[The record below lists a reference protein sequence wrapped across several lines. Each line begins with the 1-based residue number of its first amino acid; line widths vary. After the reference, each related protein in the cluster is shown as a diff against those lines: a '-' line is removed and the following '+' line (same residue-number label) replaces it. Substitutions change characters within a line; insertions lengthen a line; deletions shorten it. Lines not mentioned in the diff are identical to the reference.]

1 MPRDEEALLDIYQA
15 ALDILE
21 FREGVDRETFADDR
35 KTQSAIVHQLLIIG
49 EATKRL
55 SDGFREEHPSFP
67 WRSMARMRDKLI
79 HDCNNVDLDEVWR
92 TAKQDIPELV
102 DELEPLVTEED
113 G

>member
-21 FREGVDRETFADDR
+21 FREGVDRETFSDDR

-67 WRSMARMRDKLI
+67 WRSMSGMRDRLI
-79 HDCNNVDLDEVWR
+79 HDYNNVDLDEVWR
-92 TAKQDIPELV
+92 TAKQDIPGLV
-102 DELEPLVTEED
+102 DELEPLVPEED